1 MKRLLTV
8 DDFLTIT
15 DDKCIDYQN
24 KKFSAYVQHQ
34 LYPNSTYFRKLFKE
48 RGVKPEDITCIED
61 WQKRGLPLITKAE
74 YREHLQDMVID
85 PWTVDGKERTLDEVI
100 EGFIRLQEAIGEL
113 ETEFTVANLPQ
124 KNITAYF
131 GTENFSTFK
140 ELAKKPSK
148 DSDAAKKVRQ
158 ALDYAYKPFT
168 VFFTGGSTG
177 LPTPIRFTKLDRDLC
192 KQATIVEFYI
202 SGCEWL
208 MKNDGEVR
216 FMQFYPFAPHLGWMG
231 TNWGSE
237 YLSDFLITTSGGGV
251 LPVEGL
257 ILMASRF
264 QINALVGMP
273 GYLRNKFLRK
283 ALELRKLMPDLKFA
297 DYVICSLGGEKII
310 PPVRNEIRD
319 MLHEM
324 GTKEVRITGAW
335 SASETRFNFLG
346 ECDAFQETG
355 YHSTG
360 WDKVAY
366 RIVKMKSTDDWEFA
380 NPGEEGFV
388 VQFPMDGAGTL
399 IEAFLL
405 GDRAV
410 QLSGPC
416 PVCGSRVE
424 RFVNPLRANE
434 LDTQIMVM
442 GLVEQ
447 KIKGASVN
455 LTDLRTQLMEM
466 PEITELQVIVSKQD
480 LSDAGS
486 PDILKI
492 HCTPVDDIS
501 IGEDELIEKVKA
513 KTKVLSEI
521 TPEVKLM
528 DINELLGDGLKFKG
542 IVDERPKG

>member
-1 MKRLLTV
+1 
-8 DDFLTIT
+8 
-15 DDKCIDYQN
+15 
-24 KKFSAYVQHQ
+24 
-34 LYPNSTYFRKLFKE
+34 
-48 RGVKPEDITCIED
+48 
-61 WQKRGLPLITKAE
+61 
-74 YREHLQDMVID
+74 
-85 PWTVDGKERTLDEVI
+85 
-100 EGFIRLQEAIGEL
+100 
-113 ETEFTVANLPQ
+113 
-124 KNITAYF
+124 
-131 GTENFSTFK
+131 
-140 ELAKKPSK
+140 
-148 DSDAAKKVRQ
+148 
-158 ALDYAYKPFT
+158 
-168 VFFTGGSTG
+168 
-177 LPTPIRFTKLDRDLC
+177 
-192 KQATIVEFYI
+192 
-202 SGCEWL
+202 
-208 MKNDGEVR
+208 
-216 FMQFYPFAPHLGWMG
+216 
-231 TNWGSE
+231 
-237 YLSDFLITTSGGGV
+237 
-251 LPVEGL
+251 
-257 ILMASRF
+257 
-264 QINALVGMP
+264 
-273 GYLRNKFLRK
+273 
-283 ALELRKLMPDLKFA
+283 MPDVKFA
-297 DYVICSLGGEKII
+297 DHVAVSLGGEKII

-324 GTKEVRITGAW
+324 GVKEVRITGAW

-380 NPGEEGFV
+380 KPGEEGFV
-388 VQFPMDGAGTL
+388 AQFPMDGAGTL

-405 GDRAV
+405 GDKAV

-434 LDTQIMVM
+434 LDTQLMVM

-466 PEITELQVIVSKQD
+466 PEISELQIIVSKQD

-492 HCTPVDDIS
+492 HITPEGDIS

-513 KTKVLSEI
+513 KTKQLSEI

-528 DINELLGDGLKFKG
+528 DINELMGDGLKFKG